1 MRNNQ
6 PTHTDEYILSADET
20 LVSVTDLKG
29 RIVYCNRA
37 FIEASGY
44 TREELLGQPHNLVRH
59 PDMPQEA
66 FRDLWA
72 TLSSRRP
79 WSALVKNRRKD
90 GGCYWVRAHAVPMCE
105 GDQVMGYLSV
115 RTAPT
120 RDDVHRA
127 AGLYATMRA
136 QEQAGCLRL
145 VLRGGELRA
154 LTLTGRLRVLQRESQ
169 TALGGP
175 LRVVSLGATVGLSL
189 VAGELLPWGGALA
202 TAVPAALGLGL
213 MCQRVE
219 ERRAQA
225 VANDA
230 VRLASGDL
238 AHEPRADATGALRL
252 IQASLG
258 QLAVNA
264 RTLIGDSR
272 EDLLQVAVAARAIAS
287 GNQDLSQRTDA
298 QAGALH
304 QTVTAMEQIHVTT
317 LNCAQAAEEGVRKAD
332 GTGAVARESHEAVQE
347 VAQAMAGIKES
358 SARIG
363 EIIQVVEGVA
373 FQTNLLALNAAVE
386 AARAGEAGKGFAVVA
401 AEVRALAAR
410 TSGAARE
417 IKHLVQESATR
428 VARGGQHSDEA
439 SRRMEGALGAVGDVR
454 TKLGEI
460 SAAAGQQRV
469 GIGEVNAAIAELE
482 DVTRKNAGL
491 VEQLSD
497 TARRL
502 DEQVAQ
508 ATQTMQLFRIRAGE
522 PTLVGD
528 AVALRRAMKAA

>member
-1 MRNNQ
+1 M
-6 PTHTDEYILSADET
+6 L
-20 LVSVTDLKG
+20 
-29 RIVYCNRA
+29 
-37 FIEASGY
+37 
-44 TREELLGQPHNLVRH
+44 
-59 PDMPQEA
+59 
-66 FRDLWA
+66 
-72 TLSSRRP
+72 
-79 WSALVKNRRKD
+79 
-90 GGCYWVRAHAVPMCE
+90 
-105 GDQVMGYLSV
+105 
-115 RTAPT
+115 
-120 RDDVHRA
+120 
-127 AGLYATMRA
+127 A
-136 QEQAGCLRL
+136 QEQAGRLQL
-145 VLRGGELRA
+145 VLRGGEVRS
-154 LTLTGRLRVLQRESQ
+154 LTLAGRLRAMRRQSQ
-169 TALGGP
+169 TALGGS
-175 LRVVSLGATVGLSL
+175 LRAGSLGATVGLSL
-189 VAGELLPWGGALA
+189 VAGKLLPWGGALA
-202 TAVPAALGLGL
+202 VAMPAALALGL
-213 MCQRVE
+213 LVQRVE
-219 ERRAQA
+219 ERRALA
-225 VANDA
+225 VAADA

-238 AHEPRADATGALRL
+238 THEPKVDAAGALRL

-272 EDLLQVAVAARAIAS
+272 EDMLQVAAAARDIAH

-304 QTVTAMEQIHVTT
+304 QTMTAMEQIRSTT
-317 LNCAQAAEEGVRKAD
+317 LHCAQAAEEGVRKAD
-332 GTGAVARESHEAVQE
+332 GTDSVARESHQAVQE
-347 VAQAMAGIKES
+347 VAQAMAGIRES

-417 IKHLVQESATR
+417 IKNLVMESATR

-439 SRRMEGALGAVGDVR
+439 SRRMQGALGAVGEVR
-454 TKLGEI
+454 SALGEI

-469 GIGEVNAAIAELE
+469 GIGEVNIAIAELE

-491 VEQLSD
+491 VEQLAG
-497 TARRL
+497 TAQRL

-508 ATQTMQLFRIRAGE
+508 ATQTMRLFRIRADE
-522 PTLVGD
+522 PSMVGD

>member
-6 PTHTDEYILSADET
+6 PVNTNEYILSADQT

-44 TREELLGQPHNLVRH
+44 SREELLGQPHNIVRH

-72 TLSSRRP
+72 TLSAQRP

-90 GGCYWVRAHAVPMCE
+90 GSHYWVKAHAVPMCE
-105 GDQVMGYLSV
+105 GQQVIGYLSV
-115 RTAPT
+115 RTAPAREAVRQT
-120 RDDVHRA
+120 A
-127 AGLYATMRA
+127 ALYATMQA
-136 QEQAGCLRL
+136 QERDGRLRL
-145 VLRGGELRA
+145 VLRGGELRE
-154 LTLTGRLRVLQRESQ
+154 LTPTGWLRVVHRESQ

-175 LRVVSLGATVGLSL
+175 LRVVSLGATVALSL
-189 VAGELLPWGGALA
+189 AAGETLPVGWA
-202 TAVPAALGLGL
+202 TTVAVPAALGLGL
-213 MCQRVE
+213 LCQRAE

-225 VANDA
+225 VAEDA

-238 AHEPRADATGALRL
+238 AHVPRSDAAGALRL
-252 IQASLG
+252 IQAALG
-258 QLAVNA
+258 QLAVNT

-272 EDLLQVAVAARAIAS
+272 EELLQVAAAAREIAS

-304 QTVTAMEQIHVTT
+304 QTATAMEQIHVTT

-332 GTGAVARESHEAVQE
+332 GTDQVARESHQAVQQ
-347 VAQAMAGIKES
+347 VAQAMTGIKDS

-401 AEVRALAAR
+401 TEVRALAAR
-410 TSGAARE
+410 TSSAARE
-417 IKHLVQESATR
+417 IKQLVQESASR

-439 SRRMEGALGAVGDVR
+439 SRRMEGALSAVDGVR
-454 TKLGEI
+454 TALGEI

-482 DVTRKNAGL
+482 DVTRRNAGL
-491 VEQLSD
+491 VEQLSG
-497 TARRL
+497 TAQLL
-502 DEQVAQ
+502 DEKVAQ
-508 ATQTMQLFRIRAGE
+508 ATQTMRLFRIRPGE
-522 PTLVGD
+522 PTLMAD
-528 AVALRRAMKAA
+528 AVSLRRAMKVA